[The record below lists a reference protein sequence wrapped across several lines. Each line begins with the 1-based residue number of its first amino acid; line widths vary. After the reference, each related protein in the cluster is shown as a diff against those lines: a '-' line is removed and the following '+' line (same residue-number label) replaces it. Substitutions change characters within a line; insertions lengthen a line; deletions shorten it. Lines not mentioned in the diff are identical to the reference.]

1 MQDHELTQRF
11 DRIDGRFERIDQ
23 RFDSL
28 EGLVREVMARV
39 EAGFQHLH
47 ARIADTRIHIDVVA
61 ESLRDDIRLVAE
73 GYDALRSDMTDVKA
87 GQASLEQKFE
97 RLELRQLALE
107 QRVS

>member
-107 QRVS
+107 RRVS